1 MSHSEPSKLAA
12 SKPAT
17 TDQKAQ
23 NPPLF
28 ALAAVVI
35 SDFIIVFFV
44 PVSEKL
50 CQSQAAQLSS
60 TEHPSAYQQAQH
72 LMLVT
77 FVIRDCLIILAFVF
91 VSEEMT
97 QSETAEP
104 VASKPAA
111 TDQQA

>member
-28 ALAAVVI
+28 ALAAAVV
-35 SDFIIVFFV
+35 SDFIIVVFV

-77 FVIRDCLIILAFVF
+77 FVIIGFGVF
-91 VSEEMT
+91 DIVSLPK
-97 QSETAEP
+97 QVSQQ
-104 VASKPAA
+104 KPA
-111 TDQQA
+111 